1 MYEIIISNGY
11 LLNSANVHYW
21 NRLMLQVNNIYYLKM
36 KIVKLFFVSL
46 GNPFKLPRPATI
58 AKGTQAILEHLRNQL
73 IE

>member
-1 MYEIIISNGY
+1 MFG
-11 LLNSANVHYW
+11 
-21 NRLMLQVNNIYYLKM
+21 
-36 KIVKLFFVSL
+36 LFLISL

>member
-1 MYEIIISNGY
+1 
-11 LLNSANVHYW
+11 V
-21 NRLMLQVNNIYYLKM
+21 RLS
-36 KIVKLFFVSL
+36 FVFL